1 MAKSIK
7 RVKASE
13 PDLNYFLKLL
23 MYFVLSAA
31 WLKYDTYVV
40 FPIGAALAALVIHR
54 DQQLTDRK
62 VEFAV
67 ILFGA
72 VLGLAGWGFFITL

>member
-1 MAKSIK
+1 MAKSVK
-7 RVKASE
+7 RTTSAE

-23 MYFVLSAA
+23 IYFVVSAA
-31 WLKYDTYVV
+31 WIKYDTYVV
-40 FPIGAALAALVIHR
+40 FPIGAALAALLVHR

-72 VLGLAGWGFFITL
+72 VLGLSGWGLFITL